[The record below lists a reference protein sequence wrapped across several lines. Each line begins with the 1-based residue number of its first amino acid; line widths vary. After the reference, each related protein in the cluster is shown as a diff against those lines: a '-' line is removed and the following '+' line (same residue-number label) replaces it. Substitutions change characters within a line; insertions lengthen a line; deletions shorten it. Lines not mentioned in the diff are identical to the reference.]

1 MTISRLT
8 PTVSTAF
15 ASKHASD
22 RDLLC
27 LFQIISWS
35 GLITYTLVSG
45 FGANRLAVGWF
56 VLLLV
61 WFTFGNSGPMTQ
73 GIYSKLI
80 GRGNAGLYFSV
91 LQSNGAISRV
101 VSGQLV
107 GLAYGGLGAA
117 WVWCSVHLL
126 WCLQWAAFL
135 SLWSNIT
142 PEAIA
147 AMHARLAEE
156 EEQAPPRGT
165 RWVQRVEV
173 QRMLEKL
180 GARFASFLR
189 IFPNA
194 CWFMRLRRAADQRR
208 GAGRGHGAPG
218 GAAAAAAAARA
229 RAGVRGRG
237 GAPAALGPP
246 RGCAAGGRWP
256 ATLRRILGSGF
267 GGRDGG
273 GSADR
278 GGRRKGE
285 PEGAPAR
292 RGARG
297 QRVKGRRRNTMSLL
311 PP

>member
-1 MTISRLT
+1 MFAVTYAIPLITDRDYVSCHGIAGIRVAFFSICQRYHCGQGYGQLENSYIFLALT
-8 PTVSTAF
+8 LTSLASTSVIAF

-135 SLWSNIT
+135 SLWSAIT

-147 AMHARLAEE
+147 TMHERLAEE
-156 EEQAPPRGT
+156 EEQAAPTGT
-165 RWVQRVEV
+165 RWVQRVEL

-180 GARFASFLR
+180 GAHLASFLC

-194 CWFMRLRRAADQRR
+194 C
-208 GAGRGHGAPG
+208 
-218 GAAAAAAAARA
+218 
-229 RAGVRGRG
+229 
-237 GAPAALGPP
+237 
-246 RGCAAGGRWP
+246 
-256 ATLRRILGSGF
+256 
-267 GGRDGG
+267 
-273 GSADR
+273 
-278 GGRRKGE
+278 
-285 PEGAPAR
+285 
-292 RGARG
+292 
-297 QRVKGRRRNTMSLL
+297 
-311 PP
+311 